1 MLQFATQSSVREL
14 KKEIVPEVRAFERKL
29 LDFSQQNE
37 QMKEMIRR
45 FDEIVSD
52 KASKSQLTE
61 LEYQIDQ
68 AFVKKKYWDKLQN
81 EINETMQ

>member
-1 MLQFATQSSVREL
+1 
-14 KKEIVPEVRAFERKL
+14 
-29 LDFSQQNE
+29 
-37 QMKEMIRR
+37 MKEMIRR